1 MEFHIQKQEQ
11 KYLIKEDGR
20 IVFYG
25 DYEIEEKLIS
35 LYLRN
40 IYGDEAIGL
49 YQVKKWYTGIFP
61 KLSQSYTIYEQENKL
76 GELQNASKGIRLM
89 EYQGITYRFYGGVHG
104 SSYEMLCYERNRLCA
119 KMLFDDEVT
128 VEFYNSSM
136 GALFAALAV
145 LCKEFRL
152 YEGLSQTAF
161 MEKLRTIKE

>member
-49 YQVKKWYTGIFP
+49 YQVKKW
-61 KLSQSYTIYEQENKL
+61 
-76 GELQNASKGIRLM
+76 
-89 EYQGITYRFYGGVHG
+89 
-104 SSYEMLCYERNRLCA
+104 
-119 KMLFDDEVT
+119 
-128 VEFYNSSM
+128 
-136 GALFAALAV
+136 
-145 LCKEFRL
+145 
-152 YEGLSQTAF
+152 
-161 MEKLRTIKE
+161 